1 MAVAS
6 PARPR
11 GNSSRLFIIAGAAL
25 ALVAFLLVVLL
36 GGNKGGAGIGSGPS
50 TQVVV
55 AARDVPF
62 RTPFSKDDLTMQAFP
77 SGAVPPGAFTK
88 ISDIIGTQAANATPA
103 PGGATGTTNSTG
115 RAAAV
120 SIKKGQPILDN
131 MTATSLDAISIQP
144 AYLQIPKGWV
154 AATIPTS
161 EQIGVA
167 GFVQA
172 GDYINII
179 ATAQTTVFQTSPGGS
194 SQQPKSVTRTVF
206 TNVHVL
212 KVGPAT
218 AQVSTGGAPP
228 QTQST
233 GGVSSSL
240 TIILTECDWEYLRW
254 LQANSQLTYSMG
266 SYQDYKPQD
275 IKPDPACSDST
286 VAKGVGPKTVDQRW
300 GFTTLQ

>member
-25 ALVAFLLVVLL
+25 ALIAFVLVILL
-36 GGNKGGAGIGSGPS
+36 GGSRGGGGIGGGPS

-55 AARDVPF
+55 AARDIPF
-62 RTPFSKDDLTMQAFP
+62 RTPFAKEDLALQSFP
-77 SGAVPPGAFTK
+77 AGAVPPGAFTK
-88 ISDIIGTQAANATPA
+88 LSDVIGAAAATASPSA
-103 PGGATGTTNSTG
+103 NGITTTNSSG

-120 SIKKGQPILDN
+120 PIKKGQPVLDN
-131 MTATSLDAISIQP
+131 MTATSLDAIQIQP

-154 AATIPTS
+154 AATIPTG
-161 EQIGVA
+161 EQIGIA
-167 GFVQA
+167 GYVQA
-172 GDYINII
+172 GDYINVI
-179 ATAQTTVFQTSPGGS
+179 ATAQSTVFGTAGGS
-194 SQQPKSVTRTVF
+194 SGPPKSVTRTVF

-218 AQVSTGGAPP
+218 NQVSAGGSPP
-228 QTQST
+228 QSQTT

-240 TIILTECDWEYLRW
+240 TVILTQCDWEFLRW
-254 LQANSQLTYSMG
+254 LQANAQLTYSMG

-275 IKPDPACSDST
+275 IKPDPACIDST
-286 VAKGVGPKTVDQRW
+286 IAKGVGPQAVDQRW
-300 GFTTLQ
+300 GFTKLQ

>member
-11 GNSSRLFIIAGAAL
+11 QSSSRLFIIVGVVL
-25 ALVAFLLVVLL
+25 ALLAFVLVVVL
-36 GGNKGGAGIGSGPS
+36 GGNRTGGGIGGGPT

-55 AARDVPF
+55 AARDIPF
-62 RTPFSKDDLTMQAFP
+62 RTPFSKEDLTLQAFP
-77 SGAVPPGAFTK
+77 SGSVPPGAFTK
-88 ISDIIGTQAANATPA
+88 ISDVIGAQAAAATPNA
-103 PGGATGTTNSTG
+103 NGATTTSNSTG

-120 SIKKGQPILDN
+120 SIKKGQPVLDN
-131 MTATSLDAISIQP
+131 MTATSLDAVQVQP

-154 AATIPTS
+154 AATLPTG

-167 GFVQA
+167 GFIQS

-179 ATAQTTVFQTSPGGS
+179 ATAQTSSFQTGGGT
-194 SQQPKSVTRTVF
+194 PKSVTRTVF

-218 AQVSTGGAPP
+218 NQVSTGGQAP
-228 QTQST
+228 QAAST

-240 TIILTECDWEYLRW
+240 TVVLTQCDWEYLRW

-275 IKPDPACSDST
+275 VKPDPACSDST
-286 VAKGVGPKTVDQRW
+286 VARGVGPQTVDQRW
-300 GFTTLQ
+300 GFTKLQ